1 MTDAR
6 LRRFWHRTG
15 MLSAFGA
22 LTLAAVAQG
31 CGGDDTDPD
40 PSGSNS
46 SGSSSSTGGVTP
58 PPGPIEFKLAGN
70 GPSAFDT
77 TPDPDGTT
85 LYFTGL
91 TADGIPGVFKVPAD
105 GSAPTP
111 VTVTMG
117 GVLTAPFGIG
127 IDTKGTTIFV
137 SDPGAD
143 VLLAGNETGN
153 DQGAIFAVSVSGGE
167 PTPVA
172 GTEDAIPRSIDI
184 VEEEGKDVLYFTG
197 TDKSDG
203 QPGVFSVPSA
213 GGAVTVVFKGAPL
226 QDPSG
231 IAVAKDGTVYVADTV
246 SSADQK
252 ADIIVISGGKA
263 TVAVSGLRVGYP
275 CGIALNK
282 ADSGLLVSALDPD
295 TLTDIVVNV
304 DLASMEPT
312 TLESMTINTF
322 SEAAG
327 LHRAKNADVFGW
339 ADSSAGPNGGSVFL
353 VK

>member
-15 MLSAFGA
+15 LLSAFGA
-22 LTLAAVAQG
+22 LTLAAAAQG
-31 CGGDDTDPD
+31 CGGDDTDPSI
-40 PSGSNS
+40 SGS
-46 SGSSSSTGGVTP
+46 SGSSSGGVTP
-58 PPGPIEFKLAGN
+58 PGGPIEFKLAGN

-77 TPDPDGTT
+77 TPDPDGKT

-111 VTVTMG
+111 VPLAMG
-117 GVLTAPFGIG
+117 GEFAAPFGIG
-127 IDTKGTTIFV
+127 MDTKGTTVFV
-137 SDPGAD
+137 ADPGAD
-143 VLLAGNETGN
+143 VLIAGNDTGN
-153 DQGAIFAVSVSGGE
+153 DQGAIFALSVNGGE
-167 PTPVA
+167 PTA
-172 GTEDAIPRSIDI
+172 ITGTQDAVPRSLD
-184 VEEEGKDVLYFTG
+184 VVDEEGKDVIYFTG

-213 GGAVTVVFKGAPL
+213 GGAVTIVFKGAPL
-226 QDPSG
+226 RDPSG
-231 IAVAKDGTVYVADTV
+231 IAVAKDGTIYVADTV
-246 SSADQK
+246 SSADEK
-252 ADIIVISGGKA
+252 ADIIKISGGKA
-263 TVAVSGLRVGYP
+263 AVAVTGIRVGYP

-282 ADSGLLVSALDPD
+282 ADTGLLVSALDPD
-295 TLTDIVVNV
+295 TLTDIVINV
-304 DLASMEPT
+304 DLASMEAT